1 MVGIAVEDVMFTKAT
16 LSPCLH
22 WSLAWGRKLSSLI
35 SDPSLGRVSS
45 RDL

>member
-1 MVGIAVEDVMFTKAT
+1 MEDIAVKKVVFTKAA

-35 SDPSLGRVSS
+35 GDPSLGRVSS
-45 RDL
+45 RDA